1 MIKCKI
7 KEYSEGDLA
16 IRSIAITVLGL
27 PIYSYSETS
36 TNRAIVEQL
45 TVLPQK
51 IKIKGFSH
59 EIKNKSKKTK

>member
-1 MIKCKI
+1 M
-7 KEYSEGDLA
+7 A
-16 IRSIAITVLGL
+16 IRSVTVTILGL
-27 PIYSYSETS
+27 PIYSFSETS

-59 EIKNKSKKTK
+59 ETKNKSKKTK

>member
-1 MIKCKI
+1 MIKYKI

-16 IRSIAITVLGL
+16 IRSIIITVLGL
-27 PIYSYSETS
+27 PIYSYSATS

-45 TVLPQK
+45 TIPPQK

-59 EIKNKSKKTK
+59 ETKNKGKKTK

>member
-1 MIKCKI
+1 MIKYKI

-16 IRSIAITVLGL
+16 IRSIIITVLGL
-27 PIYSYSETS
+27 PIYSYSATS

-45 TVLPQK
+45 TIPPQK

-59 EIKNKSKKTK
+59 ETKNKSKKTK